1 MRVSPGA
8 KKKALLLAHKTFCSE
23 KTEPGIEPPTAM
35 IRRIALLV
43 TLAIHVGCHGPKSPE
58 ELKKDECAKLTEP
71 VALYRPGEKPNRP
84 YRVVTEVGA
93 MWFGSAASR
102 TRTLQV
108 KACQLGADAVID
120 VTTGAHDSGRGLAI
134 VYVDDVHSAGL
145 PGVGEGLQGSSSTIL
160 DQAAAIPSPARPRS
174 SASPQAPRP

>member
-1 MRVSPGA
+1 
-8 KKKALLLAHKTFCSE
+8 
-23 KTEPGIEPPTAM
+23 M
-35 IRRIALLV
+35 IRRIALLLV
-43 TLAIHVGCHGPKSPE
+43 TLAIHVGCHGPKSAE
-58 ELKKDECAKLTEP
+58 QLKKEECTKLTEP

-102 TRTLQV
+102 TRTLQI

-120 VTTGAHDSGRGLAI
+120 VTKGANDAGLGLAI
-134 VYVDDVHSAGL
+134 VYVDEGNSAGL
-145 PGVGEGLQGSSSTIL
+145 PGVGEGLLGSSTLL

-174 SASPQAPRP
+174 SASPQSPRP